1 MSDKKLLKL
10 TLNDRLKEIDD
21 IVDKLIPNDYIN
33 EIIKRYSEELEYY
46 SYIDSVE
53 EFSTLKLKGSIKY
66 INKYDKKLRYGGL
79 LIKIY
84 QKLGKWYGII
94 KKSDES
100 KYYVSFNSNYIF
112 YCENIG
118 EINNKNLRNELEY
131 FMRTIDNGEYDVI

>member
-1 MSDKKLLKL
+1 MTDKKVFKS
-10 TLNDRLKEIDD
+10 TLNDRLKEIDQM
-21 IVDKLIPNDYIN
+21 VDELMPNDYIN
-33 EIIKRYSEELEYY
+33 QIIKKYSDELEYY

-84 QKLGKWYGII
+84 QKLGKWYAII
-94 KKSDES
+94 KKSNES

-118 EINNKNLRNELEY
+118 EIHNKNLRNQLEH
-131 FMRTIDNGEYDVI
+131 FLTTIDNGEYDVV